1 MSSKKQKRSLHG
13 NKTEQKF
20 GLSGHYREIGIK
32 AVAAAA
38 RKEST
43 GSPLTR
49 NAMAIHH
56 KGTIRK
62 EDTMNSMNEDTM
74 NSMNEDS
81 VSRIARENFDK
92 TLETGAETVRGIQE
106 GVTAARE
113 NVRDLNVRLIDM
125 AQANTDA
132 AFDLAREV
140 AEAKAPSDLVQ
151 AWTTHATKQFDMLT
165 KQASEL
171 TILSQRFANTSAE
184 PVTRGVSQGS
194 KRQ

>member
-1 MSSKKQKRSLHG
+1 MSSKKQTRSLHG

-32 AVAAAA
+32 AVAAAT
-38 RKEST
+38 RKERS
-43 GSPLTR
+43 GSPRTR
-49 NAMAIHH
+49 NAMAIDR

-62 EDTMNSMNEDTM
+62 EDTMNTMNEG
-74 NSMNEDS
+74 S

-92 TLETGAETVRGIQE
+92 TLETGAKTVRGIQE
-106 GVTAARE
+106 AVTSARE

-125 AQANTDA
+125 AQANAEA
-132 AFDLAREV
+132 AFDHAREV
-140 AEAKAPSDLVQ
+140 AEAKAPSDMVQ
-151 AWTTHATKQFDMLT
+151 ALTTHATKQFDVLT

-171 TILSQRFANTSAE
+171 TALSQRLASTSAE
-184 PVTRGVSQGS
+184 PVTRRVSQGS

>member
-1 MSSKKQKRSLHG
+1 MSSKKQTRSLHG
-13 NKTEQKF
+13 NKTEQKL
-20 GLSGHYREIGIK
+20 GLSGHYREIGIR
-32 AVAAAA
+32 AVAAAT

-43 GSPLTR
+43 GSPRTRNRTR
-49 NAMAIHH
+49 NAMAIDR

-62 EDTMNSMNEDTM
+62 EDTMNT
-74 NSMNEDS
+74 MNEDS
-81 VSRIARENFDK
+81 IRRIARENFDK
-92 TLETGAETVRGIQE
+92 TLETGAETVRGVQE
-106 GVTAARE
+106 AVTSAHE

-140 AEAKAPSDLVQ
+140 AEAKAPSDMVQ

-184 PVTRGVSQGS
+184 PFTRRVQ
-194 KRQ
+194 

>member
-1 MSSKKQKRSLHG
+1 MSSKKQTRSLHG

-32 AVAAAA
+32 AVAAATG
-38 RKEST
+38 KEST
-43 GSPLTR
+43 GSPRTR
-49 NAMAIHH
+49 NAMAINR
-56 KGTIRK
+56 KGTIRQ
-62 EDTMNSMNEDTM
+62 EDTM

-92 TLETGAETVRGIQE
+92 TLETGAEAVRGIQE
-106 GVTAARE
+106 AVMSARE
-113 NVRDLNVRLIDM
+113 NVHDLNVRLIDM

-132 AFDLAREV
+132 AFGLAREV

-151 AWTTHATKQFDMLT
+151 ACTTHATKQFDMLT

-171 TILSQRFANTSAE
+171 TTLSQRFANTSAE
-184 PVTRGVSQGS
+184 PVTRRV
-194 KRQ
+194 